1 MSLPF
6 STLARIAWRSLFIQA
21 GFSPEAMQS
30 LGLLYV
36 LAPAWPRLF
45 PDEARRQEAVQRHL
59 SPFNTHPYA
68 AAAMVGGILFHE
80 ERLAR
85 GEGTAEDV
93 ERFKQTFM
101 GPLAAL
107 GDGFFWLSLR
117 PAMGALA
124 VALTPW
130 LGAWSVVLFLATYN
144 AVHFVTRLWLFSTGY
159 RYGGGAVVMKLSAW
173 KVPLWSNRLRAVAV
187 AAAAVSALWFADAL
201 AVVGGQAR
209 ALGAGS
215 LVLGAASW
223 WLLQRKVSP
232 VWLLYGAALVA
243 TVVGALW

>member
-159 RYGGGAVVMKLSAW
+159 RYGGGGVGAVV
-173 KVPLWSNRLRAVAV
+173 RRRAGGGRRAGQGARRRVARARRGLVVAV
-187 AAAAVSALWFADAL
+187 AAEGVAGV
-201 AVVGGQAR
+201 AVVRRGVGGD
-209 ALGAGS
+209 GG
-215 LVLGAASW
+215 GC
-223 WLLQRKVSP
+223 
-232 VWLLYGAALVA
+232 
-243 TVVGALW
+243 VVVNVE